1 MSDSSNDELADFI
14 EDDQQSPHSPAD
26 APVPNDR
33 LADLAGPPRA
43 VDPGNKIL
51 GAHIA
56 VLVSALGGPDHA
68 SDTGL
73 YKLGVDA
80 LLCLRDLKRW
90 IRAVDERS
98 SSWEVSLA
106 CAECGLV
113 QNDLT
118 VILCQW
124 DKPPTGVTRSR
135 TTDKIMVACLEL
147 LVLLTWPTD
156 VNSKTTADHYSARAK
171 MRIAQVRYKHHILTY
186 RGGRTLK
193 AVLRLGLPALRAS
206 HSERTP
212 RDLSILRLLMY
223 FIRNLLYIEP
233 PAAFKGARA
242 VSNALPY
249 PASIPADELSV
260 ATVASVFGANNVFM
274 FLTSIAHSVLG
285 SIRDE
290 RFGFLAMECLCLLT
304 REVDVDALFVTEM
317 HSGDTAAVADALR
330 VVPPAGTAA
339 GLDLSAL
346 LSEEERRKKRL
357 HSSMATRH
365 GRFGTLLSLQSA
377 DKSASLAV
385 SGQSALA
392 STYSTLQ
399 KLDQSKRWH
408 KTSTFRYN
416 SNAYVRTPAGPLRGA
431 GLTAF
436 LAFVDQLLAS
446 GSFDNL
452 VTFSSGHL
460 TNVANSTAGRAC
472 FLSATDAPDLAAYF
486 LTVAW
491 FFRFKRVRAARTAS
505 QKASNASSDWSADQT
520 AYSHQNASD
529 VALQDGPGYG
539 SVGAALSEVNF
550 ILLVAYVRSAY
561 QSKDYSSLHVAMVC
575 LCEMVL
581 IANSVFSKKRT
592 ARELE
597 LANAADINKDREL
610 AEGILRKLFVQ
621 KEFLDMCVNIPKT
634 AHRHSPEYL
643 GVAVRLVHLLLRAFE
658 ALSNEDVHLF
668 LRTRRRMRKLGV
680 RGGLNHE
687 MDREHWHLIDR
698 GSDEDDAEQVR
709 VITQE
714 RKLDFRAAEARF
726 FHPHIVSSHVRYLT
740 AHEDLSAAEIKM
752 ALSYFYRLFV
762 LRRDHSA
769 LYRLD
774 FVALLSGLQSSLA
787 RSTSIRRHVDE
798 FLVYFM
804 KRFLRALA
812 TFPTA
817 IEVLFP
823 RFERDEYC
831 AFLSHGDV
839 AVFAPTA
846 PARINNYFDADS
858 LQPRAAPVMQFVNPK
873 MLLDAKV
880 AALTYHLLKKKN
892 TTRLLE
898 VLAGEFVRIATEA
911 LHNDRSASALR
922 LGLAHRRL
930 VVSNLLVRLLLS
942 TVGFDLPFLQNDE
955 TEFRRDASPDALRA
969 ASDLVRRWTRQHQ
982 QGSGDIEPFLDQFQQ
997 LLFSEDQLAYG
1008 AAALQKRR
1016 SSEPLPPAP
1025 DVDPATVEI
1034 LIGLARRRE
1043 HDAQTASRSYNDTEM
1058 SGGSDADVPVPTS
1071 RRRAEGGH
1079 VELSSSDD
1087 GIQAPRKKRARGTR
1101 GSDSARVQEP
1111 VARAPISAALVGES
1125 DDDSDTEAT
1134 RAFYEREARLRELI
1148 ALRGGVASKD
1158 DLRVFQESWTGLALT
1173 GEVRS
1178 AVTRATALFS
1188 SYSDSEDAEVPGSEP
1203 VRKKRV
1209 VLDDDDQ

>member
-26 APVPNDR
+26 APPPNDR

-43 VDPGNKIL
+43 VDPANKIL

-80 LLCLRDLKRW
+80 LACLRDLKRW

-98 SSWEVSLA
+98 LSWEVSLA

-124 DKPPTGVTRSR
+124 DKPRSGVMRTR

-156 VNSKTTADHYSARAK
+156 VNSKTTADDYSARAK
-171 MRIAQVRYKHHILTY
+171 MRIAQLRYKHHILTY

-193 AVLRLGLPALRAS
+193 AALRLGLPALRAS

-212 RDLSILRLLMY
+212 RDLSILRLLVY

-233 PAAFKGARA
+233 LAAFKGARA

-249 PASIPADELSV
+249 PASIPAEELSV
-260 ATVASVFGANNVFM
+260 AAVASVFGANNVFM
-274 FLTSIAHSVLG
+274 FLTSIAHSILG

-290 RFGFLAMECLCLLT
+290 RFGFLAMECLWLLT

-317 HSGDTAAVADALR
+317 RAGDTAAVADALR

-357 HSSMATRH
+357 HSAMATRH

-385 SGQSALA
+385 SGQRALA

-408 KTSTFRYN
+408 KTATFRYN

-431 GLTAF
+431 ALTAF

-452 VTFSSGHL
+452 VTFFSGHL

-472 FLSATDAPDLAAYF
+472 LLSATDAPDLAAYF

-491 FFRFKRVRAARTAS
+491 FFRFKRVH
-505 QKASNASSDWSADQT
+505 WSADQN

-529 VALQDGPGYG
+529 VASQDAPDYG

-581 IANSVFSKKRT
+581 IANSLFSKKRT

-597 LANAADINKDREL
+597 LASAADINKDREL

-621 KEFLDMCVNIPKT
+621 KEFLDVCVNIPKT

-643 GVAVRLVHLLLRAFE
+643 GVAVSLVHLLLRAFE

-698 GSDEDDAEQVR
+698 GSDDEDDAEQVR
-709 VITQE
+709 VITHE

-726 FHPHIVSSHVRYLT
+726 FHPHIVSTHVRYLI

-774 FVALLSGLQSSLA
+774 FVVLLSALQSSLA
-787 RSTSIRRHVDE
+787 RGTSIRRHVDE

-858 LQPRAAPVMQFVNPK
+858 LQPRAAPVMQFVDPK

-892 TTRLLE
+892 TTRLLA
-898 VLAGEFVRIATEA
+898 VLADEFVRIATET
-911 LHNDRSASALR
+911 LRSDRSASALR

-942 TVGFDLPFLQNDE
+942 TAGFDLPFLQNDE

-982 QGSGDIEPFLDQFQQ
+982 HGSGDIEPFLDQFQH
-997 LLFSEDQLAYG
+997 LLFSEEQLAYG

-1034 LIGLARRRE
+1034 LIGLARRRKHE
-1043 HDAQTASRSYNDTEM
+1043 AQTASRLYNDTDM
-1058 SGGSDADVPVPTS
+1058 SGGSGADVSAPTS

-1087 GIQAPRKKRARGTR
+1087 EIQAPRRKRVRGTR
-1101 GSDSARVQEP
+1101 GSDSAHVQEP
-1111 VARAPISAALVGES
+1111 VARTPISAALVGES

-1134 RAFYEREARLRELI
+1134 REFYEREARLRELI

-1158 DLRVFQESWTGLALT
+1158 DLRVFQESWAGLALT

-1178 AVTRATALFS
+1178 AVTRAAGLFS
-1188 SYSDSEDAEVPGSEP
+1188 TYSDSDDAEVPGSEP

-1209 VLDDDDQ
+1209 L